1 MADIQISKRNFEIAK
16 NRIKSF
22 ANNTPSSVQ
31 LPTLEEKGGI
41 FNWFD
46 KTVTG
51 VEMNDITRKIQSV
64 FIQQNT
70 HIRKVYQEFGTLYNT
85 FETLDKEYIQGI
97 INSVKEAEEAS
108 KKAEEAS
115 RQAEENSRQAKE
127 NSLQAEKI
135 SLQAKTAFEGAQM
148 AQADIK
154 RVIEVLKLSVSK
166 LEKTRDEFLYLK
178 SDFEKIQKY
187 FKTNSNGMIELHE
200 AEKMEKKLEEQEKQI
215 TLLTAK
221 ITKIEKRRQH
231 SIYWIAI
238 GILLLAL
245 VRFVLPM
252 IK

>member
-1 MADIQISKRNFEIAK
+1 MSNIQISKRNFELSKKKIQSLAS
-16 NRIKSF
+16 N
-22 ANNTPSSVQ
+22 APSIEQ
-31 LPTLEEKGGI
+31 LPTLETEGGL

-46 KTVTG
+46 KKVTG
-51 VEMNDITRKIQSV
+51 AEMNQITGIINRS
-64 FIQQNT
+64 FIKSNGEIIKLYGQF
-70 HIRKVYQEFGTLYNT
+70 KEVYNT
-85 FETLDKEYIQGI
+85 FESLDKEYIQGI
-97 INSVKEAEEAS
+97 ITAVEAANEASQQALEANEEAL
-108 KKAEEAS
+108 A
-115 RQAEENSRQAKE
+115 
-127 NSLQAEKI
+127 
-135 SLQAKTAFEGAQM
+135 AQN
-148 AQADIK
+148 DIK

-187 FKTNSNGMIELHE
+187 FKANSNGMIELDE

-215 TLLTAK
+215 TLLTTK

>member
-1 MADIQISKRNFEIAK
+1 MSNIQISKRNFELSKKKIQ
-16 NRIKSF
+16 SL
-22 ANNTPSSVQ
+22 ANNAPSIEQ
-31 LPTLEEKGGI
+31 LPTLETEGGL
-41 FNWFD
+41 FNWFMNQI
-46 KTVTG
+46 TG
-51 VEMNDITRKIQSV
+51 IINRS
-64 FIQQNT
+64 FIKSNGEIIKLYGQF
-70 HIRKVYQEFGTLYNT
+70 KEVYNT
-85 FETLDKEYIQGI
+85 FESLDKEYIQGI
-97 INSVKEAEEAS
+97 ITAVEAADEASQQALEANKEALA
-108 KKAEEAS
+108 
-115 RQAEENSRQAKE
+115 
-127 NSLQAEKI
+127 
-135 SLQAKTAFEGAQM
+135 AQN
-148 AQADIK
+148 DIK

-187 FKTNSNGMIELHE
+187 FKANSNGMIELDE